1 LALRNGGTNDFAF
14 PGAIA
19 LKAGGTLDFNG
30 VAVNQG
36 WTTTGQSFQGL
47 FFEAPSIVSPAGLI
61 QLYGNDLNWM
71 NFSALPQQ
79 YVRAFSL
86 KRNGDGSAS
95 FAAADTVAP
104 HLNTYSVIQGAA
116 ATGGCWVCLVNTA
129 PVNMYGP

>member
-1 LALRNGGTNDFAF
+1 
-14 PGAIA
+14 
-19 LKAGGTLDFNG
+19 
-30 VAVNQG
+30 
-36 WTTTGQSFQGL
+36 
-47 FFEAPSIVSPAGLI
+47 
-61 QLYGNDLNWM
+61 
-71 NFSALPQQ
+71 
-79 YVRAFSL
+79 VRAFSL